1 MQWVQQTTSWMRT
14 AGCYKFTSEDD
25 TIAEPSLPENR
36 FEVENPVFFSC
47 SFTENFQRI
56 YHIVVSFTHIIWVQL
71 HHFIFLPEMC
81 PIQQLFQGWWRV
93 VAAFRQGWSRK
104 IVIPKFSMYGILNI
118 YLCIHLPQIYK
129 LNVDKHCIHGAFG
142 IYLLNVLTV
151 NYWSNLPSPIGF
163 GYFDT
168 HWSQEKMQFL
178 WHQFKPYKTFCF
190 FALRG

>member
-1 MQWVQQTTSWMRT
+1 MCDSLQPIFLHVSKCVHVFILLPQVLGWTYIYIYSIYTNVPIYLKQPLLPVGLDTQTAVW
-14 AGCYKFTSEDD
+14 
-25 TIAEPSLPENR
+25 SLLDLG
-36 FEVENPVFFSC
+36 VYFFSQE
-47 SFTENFQRI
+47 SWLKQWI
-56 YHIVVSFTHIIWVQL
+56 
-71 HHFIFLPEMC
+71 
-81 PIQQLFQGWWRV
+81 
-93 VAAFRQGWSRK
+93 
-104 IVIPKFSMYGILNI
+104 IPKFSMYGILNI